1 MMVSEWMVN
10 GNINDFVKGN
20 DDADRPALVCS
31 SPKVLVFA
39 FADDGMIVAAEGCY
53 EGANLYA

>member
-1 MMVSEWMVN
+1 MVSEWMVK
-10 GNINDFVKGN
+10 GNINDFVRSN

-39 FADDGMIVAAEGCY
+39 FADDGMVVVAEGRY
-53 EGANLYA
+53 RRVNLYA